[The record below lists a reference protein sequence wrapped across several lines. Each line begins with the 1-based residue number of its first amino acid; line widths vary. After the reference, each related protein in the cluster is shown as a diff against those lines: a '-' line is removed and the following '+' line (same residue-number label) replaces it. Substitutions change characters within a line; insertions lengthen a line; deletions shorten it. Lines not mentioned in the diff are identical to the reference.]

1 MKKIISIIAIVALLL
16 VGVFA
21 VTACTDDRETITMYT
36 ESGFAPY
43 EFVSSS
49 GSIVGVDVAIMS
61 EVAERMGMNLNIRDV
76 AFDFI
81 TSNVASDAGLAV
93 GAAGLSITDERR
105 QTVDFSNIY
114 ASSTLVIVSAAA
126 NAYDSV
132 ADLAGKTVAVQQ
144 GTSGDLIITDAADSG
159 YEYVTTDENDEEITV
174 TVTAAGATV
183 QQYQTYALCM
193 TELISGR
200 VDAILMDKLP
210 ANSLVATASDP
221 SAYAIEDASDLLS
234 EDFGIAFKKGADE
247 TLVNTVNQV
256 ITEWLANGNMAAYTE
271 YYTALD
277 AYEKGTG
284 EAPVAPDGLKLSWDV
299 NHR

>member
-61 EVAERMGMNLNIRDV
+61 EVAERMGMKLNIRDV

-81 TSNVASDAGLAV
+81 TSNVANDTGLAV
-93 GAAGLSITDERR
+93 GAAGLSITEERK
-105 QTVDFSNIY
+105 QTVDFSTVY
-114 ASSTLVIVSAAA
+114 ASSTLVIISATA
-126 NAYDSV
+126 NSFDSL

-144 GTSGDLIITDAADSG
+144 GTSGDLIITDA
-159 YEYVTTDENDEEITV
+159 EI
-174 TVTAAGATV
+174 ATV
-183 QQYQTYALCM
+183 QQYQTYAVCM
-193 TELISGR
+193 EELASGR
-200 VDAILMDKLP
+200 VDAILMDELP
-210 ANSLVATASDP
+210 AYSLVATASDP
-221 SAYAIEDASDLLS
+221 NAFAVVAASDLAS

-256 ITEWLANGNMAAYTE
+256 ITEWLANGNMAAYIE
-271 YYTALD
+271 YYTSLD
-277 AYEKGTG
+277 IYDRGVTE
-284 EAPVAPDGLKLSWDV
+284 EAPVAPEGLKLSWDV
-299 NHR
+299 